1 MQLALTT
8 LRQAIDEGWC
18 VGWWYYLELEP
29 SLESIRNEPEFQA
42 MLAVIK
48 ADTRVR
54 AEGPPFDSTRQS
66 TFGSLASCLIVKSKL
81 P

>member
-42 MLAVIK
+42 MLAEIK
-48 ADTRVR
+48 ADMAEQLARVK
-54 AEGPPFDSTRQS
+54 AMEKEEDVCINP
-66 TFGSLASCLIVKSKL
+66 
-81 P
+81 